1 MARIELFCED
11 AAHESCARA
20 LVRRC
25 GDEEQVA
32 VGVHVAAARFGI
44 PRLKRELGAFQAVV
58 RQRAGTPDILVV
70 LIDANRVGVAGRRG
84 EVEDALEPGLFPH
97 VVIGTPDPCVER
109 WLLADPPSFTQL
121 YGREPDVSVF
131 IAAIGIILRG
141 TSYALRAGEPGPRE
155 EGALS
160 VVFALSSIL
169 TPFALGAAL
178 GGIAS
183 GRVPVGNAGGEPF
196 GSWINPTSLLVGVLA
211 VVSAAY
217 LAAVNL
223 AGDARRAQ
231 LPEMA
236 SLFRARA
243 LRAGGLLGGLAV
255 AGPLVLH
262 ADARPLYD
270 GLSSG
275 GGLVAGFVSGAAGVT
290 ALALVYR
297 GRFDLARG
305 SAALAVTAIIAGWA
319 LAQQPFRVDT
329 RRSRGR
335 PLDPGGDRRGRRDR
349 LRRAGALPGD
359 PLPSRL
365 ARPLRPGR
373 GGAGHREGDGP
384 TPPGADRQA
393 AGRSGDGGPR
403 SGRQPPGGRLAAGC
417 RRRGDAGRCHARL
430 PPPGRAGAGELAA
443 SGHVP

>member
-1 MARIELFCED
+1 MALILAGLAAYAVLGGADFGAGLWELV
-11 AAHESCARA
+11 AR
-20 LVRRC
+20 
-25 GDEEQVA
+25 
-32 VGVHVAAARFGI
+32 
-44 PRLKRELGAFQAVV
+44 
-58 RQRAGTPDILVV
+58 
-70 LIDANRVGVAGRRG
+70 GRRG
-84 EVEDALEPGLFPH
+84 AELRGHIHHAIAPVREANH
-97 VVIGTPDPCVER
+97 VWLVFVLVICWTGYPTAFASIASTLTIP
-109 WLLADPPSFTQL
+109 L
-121 YGREPDVSVF
+121 F

-319 LAQQPFRVDT
+319 LAQQPFLLPGLTLEEAAAGHSTLVAIAVAAVIGFVVLAPSLAILFRLVL
-329 RRSRGR
+329 RGR
-335 PLDPGGDRRGRRDR
+335 FDPGEEEPVTERVTGPPHPARIVKPPVVVATVGLGAAVSLLADGW
-349 LRRAGALPGD
+349 LLGVGVAAMLAGAT
-359 PLPSRL
+359 L
-365 ARPLRPGR
+365 AFLL
-373 GGAGHREGDGP
+373 
-384 TPPGADRQA
+384 
-393 AGRSGDGGPR
+393 
-403 SGRQPPGGRLAAGC
+403 LAA
-417 RRRGDAGRCHARL
+417 
-430 PPPGRAGAGELAA
+430 PEQE
-443 SGHVP
+443 S

>member
-1 MARIELFCED
+1 MALILAGLAAYAVLGGADFGAGLWELV
-11 AAHESCARA
+11 AR
-20 LVRRC
+20 
-25 GDEEQVA
+25 
-32 VGVHVAAARFGI
+32 
-44 PRLKRELGAFQAVV
+44 
-58 RQRAGTPDILVV
+58 
-70 LIDANRVGVAGRRG
+70 GRRG
-84 EVEDALEPGLFPH
+84 AELRGHIHHAIAPVWEANH
-97 VVIGTPDPCVER
+97 VWLVFVLVICWTGYPTAFASIASTLTIP
-109 WLLADPPSFTQL
+109 L
-121 YGREPDVSVF
+121 F

-319 LAQQPFRVDT
+319 LAQQPFLLPGLTLEEAAAGHSTLVAIAVAAVIGFVVLAPSLAILFRLVL
-329 RRSRGR
+329 RGR
-335 PLDPGGDRRGRRDR
+335 FDPGEEEPVTERVTGPPHPARIVKPPVVVATVGLGAAVSLLADGW
-349 LRRAGALPGD
+349 LLGVGVAAMLAGAT
-359 PLPSRL
+359 L
-365 ARPLRPGR
+365 AFLL
-373 GGAGHREGDGP
+373 
-384 TPPGADRQA
+384 
-393 AGRSGDGGPR
+393 
-403 SGRQPPGGRLAAGC
+403 LAA
-417 RRRGDAGRCHARL
+417 
-430 PPPGRAGAGELAA
+430 PEQE
-443 SGHVP
+443 S